1 MVVPDGQP
9 VNSNLL
15 PHGGDAMMP
24 AKRLSLLVLLQ
35 FCFSAIA
42 SAPGLAGKLTD
53 ALKLRDIPQVR
64 SLLAAGEDVQEKV
77 RGDYPLNIAATFGP
91 AEIVTVLLDA
101 GANIEKP
108 GRDGLRPLHNAVAMG
123 HKDIVALLMQ
133 KGATIDAKDKRG
145 RTPLYTFAATGGSDI
160 EIARMLL
167 AAGADPKIED
177 GENHETG
184 LNFAVEYGN
193 VELGKL
199 LIAAHVDVNHK
210 NVEGWSAL
218 HYAAHHLRYEFV
230 KVLIAAGA
238 DVNLANKLGRTPIS
252 YAPNDAAIRQLLI
265 AAGAK

>member
-1 MVVPDGQP
+1 MV
-9 VNSNLL
+9 
-15 PHGGDAMMP
+15 P
-24 AKRLSLLVLLQ
+24 AKRLLLLVFML
-35 FCFSAIA
+35 FWFAAIA

-53 ALKLRDIPQVR
+53 ALKLKDIPLVR

-77 RGDYPLNIAATFGP
+77 RGDYPLNVAALFGP
-91 AEIVTVLLDA
+91 AEMVTILLDA
-101 GANIEKP
+101 GAKPEQP
-108 GRDGLRPLHNAVAMG
+108 GRDGLHPLHNAVAMG
-123 HKDIVALLMQ
+123 HKDIVALLIQ
-133 KGATIDAKDKRG
+133 KGAVIDAKDSRG
-145 RTPLYTFAATGGSDI
+145 RTPLYSFAATGGKDI

-177 GENHETG
+177 EENHETG

-193 VELGKL
+193 LELGKL
-199 LIAAHVDVNHK
+199 LIAGNVDVNHK

-238 DVNLANKLGRTPIS
+238 DVNVANKLGRTPLS